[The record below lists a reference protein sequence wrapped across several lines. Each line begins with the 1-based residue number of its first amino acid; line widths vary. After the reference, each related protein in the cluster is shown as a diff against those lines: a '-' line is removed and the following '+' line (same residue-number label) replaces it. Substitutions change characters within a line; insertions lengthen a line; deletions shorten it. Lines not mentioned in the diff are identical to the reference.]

1 MEEKK
6 EQNAVV
12 TSGIDYAIKLSYSAV
27 NASDRADKR
36 DLLYSLAC
44 FGCSFDD
51 CFATD
56 PDPIL
61 LKYDCLKYPEPKK
74 FDLYELARVMVTLS
88 NATLE
93 LKQNWFILFGY
104 VLLCDAPHDV
114 DTYEFLCATLHTEE
128 IFAEVLRS
136 KYSVY
141 VLPTVE
147 ELEAQGFPSLLVRWY
162 APYLSYC
169 SERVEHGITRET
181 AECRRLMQFGDYE
194 TALIRC
200 ERLLAAFSDDI
211 QIVLTDIAA
220 RTSLS
225 STCDRESRETILR
238 ETLEIIDQYL
248 DLTEG
253 NPKLYL
259 RYYRGLSLLGLMD
272 PVGARAEFSSCLEDD
287 PSFELSKLM
296 LKGMDK
302 YGQ

>member
-6 EQNAVV
+6 EQSAVV
-12 TSGIDYAIKLSYSAV
+12 TAGIDYAIKLSYSAV
-27 NASDRADKR
+27 NLSDREDKR

-74 FDLYELARVMVTLS
+74 FDLYELARVMVTLN

-93 LKQNWFILFGY
+93 LKQNWFTLFGY
-104 VLLCDAPHDV
+104 VLLCDAPHNV
-114 DTYEFLCATLHTEE
+114 ETYEFLCNTLHTEE

-169 SERVEHGITRET
+169 AERNDQGITRET
-181 AECRRLMQFGDYE
+181 AECRRLMQLGDFE

-200 ERLLAAFSDDI
+200 ERLLAAFAEDI
-211 QIVLTDIAA
+211 QIVLTDVAV

-225 STCDRESRETILR
+225 GATDRKARETLLK

-248 DLTEG
+248 DLCDG
-253 NPKLYL
+253 NPRLYL
-259 RYYRGLSLLGLMD
+259 RYYRGLTLLGLMD
-272 PVGARAEFSSCLEDD
+272 TVGARAEFEACLEDN
-287 PSFELSKLM
+287 PAFELSKLM
-296 LKGMDK
+296 IKGMDK
-302 YGQ
+302 YEG

>member
-6 EQNAVV
+6 EQSAVV
-12 TSGIDYAIKLSYSAV
+12 ASGIDYAIKLSYSAV
-27 NASDRADKR
+27 NASDRNDKR

-74 FDLYELARVMVTLS
+74 FDLYELARIMVTLS
-88 NATLE
+88 SATLE
-93 LKQNWFILFGY
+93 LKQNWFTLFGY

-114 DTYEFLCATLHTEE
+114 DIYEFLCDTLHTEE
-128 IFAEVLRS
+128 VFAEVLRS

-169 SERVEHGITRET
+169 AETVEHGITRET
-181 AECRRLMQFGDYE
+181 AECRRLMQLGDYE

-211 QIVLTDIAA
+211 QIVLTDIAV

-225 STCDRESRETILR
+225 STTDRESRETILK
-238 ETLEIIDQYL
+238 ETLEIIDQYI
-248 DLTEG
+248 DSSEG
-253 NPKLYL
+253 NPRLYL
-259 RYYRGLSLLGLMD
+259 RYYRGLTLLGLMD
-272 PVGARAEFSSCLEDD
+272 PVGARSEFNTCLNDD
-287 PSFELSKLM
+287 PSFELAKLM

-302 YGQ
+302 YGR